1 MLDFKKFIDAIEL
14 ELEMKELRELG
25 LTEEEII
32 GFIEV
37 FYDSW
42 VMPEDMSMN

>member
-1 MLDFKKFIDAIEL
+1 MFNFQKFIDAIEL
-14 ELEMKELRELG
+14 EIELKELRELG

-37 FYDSW
+37 FYDSCE
-42 VMPEDMSMN
+42 MPEDTILN